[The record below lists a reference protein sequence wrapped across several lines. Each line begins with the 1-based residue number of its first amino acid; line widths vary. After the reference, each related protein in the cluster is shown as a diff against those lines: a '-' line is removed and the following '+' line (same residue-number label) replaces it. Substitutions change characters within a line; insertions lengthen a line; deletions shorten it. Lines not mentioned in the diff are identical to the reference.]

1 MHQRTT
7 PLFFL
12 GSMSA
17 FALVTFDLYQPS
29 LPAIVQYFE
38 TTYALG
44 QLTFSLYL
52 FVFGLSQLIW
62 GPLVDHFGRRRV
74 LPVSL
79 ILFLLA
85 TIACIVAQ
93 SITMLIIARAIQG
106 FSACCA
112 SVVSISSTRDCDD
125 SAERARL
132 ISYISMI
139 VSASPVFAPLIGS
152 IIFIHFGW
160 QANFI
165 LMALFG
171 IYLMIMGFYVLSESP
186 RWLPPQKRFLLT
198 RWIKAYKEMLTHRRL
213 WIGIISITAAFSM
226 LMALVV
232 NAAYLIIEH
241 LNLSPVVFSILFG
254 INGSMIILGN
264 YVGIKL
270 REYHSLVWNIRLGYF
285 LLLLSAV
292 LMVALYLMIG
302 LHILTLMPALF
313 ISLSCSIATPPA
325 LALTL
330 SNYSRQAA
338 TATAMINT
346 SRMSLSAV
354 VAGSIGSMLVLH
366 VSVLFYSLLFLAM
379 ISYITSFFFEE

>member
-29 LPAIVQYFE
+29 LPAIIQYFD

-62 GPLVDHFGRRRV
+62 GPFVDHFGRRRV

-79 ILFLLA
+79 IIFLLA
-85 TIACIVAQ
+85 TIACIVAE
-93 SITMLIIARAIQG
+93 SITMLIVARAVQG
-106 FSACCA
+106 FAACCA
-112 SVVSISSTRDCDD
+112 SVVSISSTRDCND
-125 SAERARL
+125 STERARL
-132 ISYISMI
+132 LSYLSMI
-139 VSASPVFAPLIGS
+139 VSASPIFAPLIGS
-152 IIFIHFGW
+152 IVFLHFGW

-171 IYLMIMGFYVLSESP
+171 IYLMVMSFYVLYESP
-186 RWLPPQKRFLLT
+186 EWLLPQKRFLLT
-198 RWIKAYKEMLTHRRL
+198 HWIKAYREMLTHRRL
-213 WIGIISITAAFSM
+213 WVGIISITAAFSM
-226 LMALVV
+226 VMTLVL

-241 LNLSPVVFSILFG
+241 LNQSPLLFSILFG

-270 REYHSLVWNIRLGYF
+270 REYHSLVWNIRLGYL
-285 LLLLSAV
+285 LLLLSTV
-292 LMVALYLMIG
+292 LMAVLYLMIG
-302 LHILTLMPALF
+302 LHLLTLMPALF

-330 SNYSRQAA
+330 SNYSKQAA
-338 TATAMINT
+338 SATAMINT

-366 VSVLFYSLLFLAM
+366 LSVLIYSLLFLAM